1 MRVIGI
7 VAEFN
12 PFHQGHENLIARA
25 REIVNDPR
33 AIVMPVISESF
44 VQRGLPAML
53 PADVRTRQALKCGA
67 DVVLGL
73 PFTYS
78 CAPSARFALGGI
90 ATLLSTGVIT
100 DIAFGYD
107 AGTPELLTK
116 LAGQIN
122 EDSAEFKEN
131 LKNAL
136 AEGLSYPAARAM
148 AIKAFISEAGSEI
161 DEILRSPNSILA
173 LEYLAALKKIDKHHR
188 VNVIMIPRDQS
199 LESAT
204 SIRKRIFECA
214 PEYSQSELFGTL
226 KSRMPDKA
234 LASMLGIIFLILL
247 ILIILAVCGC
257 FFYQKNAQKKD
268 RELLESGGYGNL
280 YSAGDFKFPDIAS
293 YMRHALLHIS
303 GAQGDIGSNAY
314 MGDGLDGYLKN
325 LVSDIRPGELPQNDY
340 SLEAFMKMAETKH
353 FTMTRI
359 FRAVA
364 SFEVGQCKEL
374 VKLNH
379 PPYIRVLG
387 FNREGRYCLKIMGK
401 CTKLPVI
408 SNPSDALELCST
420 NESLKSV
427 FELEMR
433 ASAIVSELYGR
444 DIAYAWTAKPVMI

>member
-12 PFHQGHENLIARA
+12 PFHQGHENLIRSA

-44 VQRGLPAML
+44 VQRGLPAIL
-53 PADVRTRQALKCGA
+53 PSDVRTKQALRCGA

-90 ATLLSTGVIT
+90 ATLIATGVVT

-107 AGTPELLTK
+107 AGTPELLRT
-116 LAGQIN
+116 LAEQTDEN
-122 EDSAEFKEN
+122 SPEFKEV
-131 LKNAL
+131 LKTAL
-136 AEGLSYPAARAM
+136 AEGQSYPAARA
-148 AIKAFISEAGSEI
+148 AAVKASVKDAGEDI

-173 LEYLAALKKIDKHHR
+173 LEYLAALKKIDRQHR
-188 VNVIMIPRDQS
+188 INIIMIPRDQL

-204 SIRKRIFECA
+204 SIRKKIIGYA
-214 PEYSQSELFGTL
+214 PSYSQSALFTAL
-226 KSRMPDKA
+226 KGSMPDKS
-234 LASMLGIIFLILL
+234 LAAMLGI
-247 ILIILAVCGC
+247 
-257 FFYQKNAQKKD
+257 YS
-268 RELLESGGYGNL
+268 EGG
-280 YSAGDFKFPDIAS
+280 FKFPDLAA
-293 YMRHALLHIS
+293 YMRRALLHLA
-303 GAQGDIGSNAY
+303 GAQSQIDSSAY

-325 LVSDIRPGELPQNDY
+325 LVSGLRPGDLPSDDF
-340 SLEAFMKMAETKH
+340 SLEAFGEKADTKR

-359 FRAVA
+359 YRAIA
-364 SFEVGQCKEL
+364 SFEAGQNKDL
-374 VKLNH
+374 VTLNH

-387 FNREGRYCLKIMGK
+387 FNREGRYCLKIIGK

-408 SNPSDALELCST
+408 SNPSDALELCSS
-420 NESLKSV
+420 NEDLKRV

-433 ASAIVSELYGR
+433 ASAIANDLYGR
-444 DIAYAWTAKPVMI
+444 DNSYAWSAKPVML

>member
-234 LASMLGIIFLILL
+234 LASMLG
-247 ILIILAVCGC
+247 
-257 FFYQKNAQKKD
+257 
-268 RELLESGGYGNL
+268 S

-303 GAQGDIGSNAY
+303 ARAMCGWHWALSMLGEPRRCQMVKLG
-314 MGDGLDGYLKN
+314 GLTGGITPCF
-325 LVSDIRPGELPQNDY
+325 SPQVTQRLGPL
-340 SLEAFMKMAETKH
+340 SHIPAPMAFMKEYAMA
-353 FTMTRI
+353 F
-359 FRAVA
+359 
-364 SFEVGQCKEL
+364 
-374 VKLNH
+374 
-379 PPYIRVLG
+379 P
-387 FNREGRYCLKIMGK
+387 
-401 CTKLPVI
+401 
-408 SNPSDALELCST
+408 
-420 NESLKSV
+420 
-427 FELEMR
+427 
-433 ASAIVSELYGR
+433 
-444 DIAYAWTAKPVMI
+444 W

>member
-53 PADVRTRQALKCGA
+53 PADVRTSQALKCGA

-136 AEGLSYPAARAM
+136 TEGLSYPAARAI

-204 SIRKRIFECA
+204 SIRKKIFECA

-234 LASMLGIIFLILL
+234 LASMLG
-247 ILIILAVCGC
+247 
-257 FFYQKNAQKKD
+257 
-268 RELLESGGYGNL
+268 S
-280 YSAGDFKFPDIAS
+280 YSAGDFKFPDTAS

-303 GAQGDIGSNAY
+303 GALGDIGSNAY

-364 SFEVGQCKEL
+364 SFEAGQCKEL

-408 SNPSDALELCST
+408 SNPSDALELCSS
-420 NESLKSV
+420 NESLKNV

-433 ASAIVSELYGR
+433 ASAIVNELYGR
-444 DIAYAWTAKPVMI
+444 DIAYAWTTKPVMI